1 MAEQDGEGEE
11 RLLFVVFSQE
21 RKDKEI
27 LQEDHEIKV
36 HIDIKFLMINVCT
49 KNNMLWYCMVA

>member
-36 HIDIKFLMINVCT
+36 HVHRYQIPHDQCVHKE
-49 KNNMLWYCMVA
+49 